1 MTTTAPAFTS
11 AQRQRAAALYRS
23 LIRTTRELFQ
33 GDQRAL
39 LAAHQETRNRFLAA
53 KNERDAA
60 KIDEN
65 LDMGEQV
72 NYLLKHNLVQGVSEP
87 ESGSTYKLRFTEHT
101 ELGSNDTIKHTRP
114 APTLSE
120 IERTKGKRGTSVR
133 AFSTGRR
140 VLAAAGDDS
149 GSIPRPVPRFPGIV
163 ILSDGSAVRMTTTSP
178 RHITRTTRDFTN
190 HPLWNPM
197 SGGRGEGDVD
207 DDMGRLGWFRRR
219 FADAG
224 AGEAQKPSVTFD
236 ESDLSWMSGGREA
249 RPGAAIQT
257 RKGKGKGKK

>member
-72 NYLLKHNLVQGVSEP
+72 NYLLKHNVVQGVSEP

-120 IERTKGKRGTSVR
+120 IERTKANAVHLYGHSLQEGECLPQPEMT
-133 AFSTGRR
+133 R
-140 VLAAAGDDS
+140 VLFRVQCR
-149 GSIPRPVPRFPGIV
+149 GSQV
-163 ILSDGSAVRMTTTSP
+163 LSSCRMVL
-178 RHITRTTRDFTN
+178 RC
-190 HPLWNPM
+190 
-197 SGGRGEGDVD
+197 
-207 DDMGRLGWFRRR
+207 
-219 FADAG
+219 A
-224 AGEAQKPSVTFD
+224 
-236 ESDLSWMSGGREA
+236 
-249 RPGAAIQT
+249 
-257 RKGKGKGKK
+257 